1 MKTWFNKNKDGIA
14 LGSVLGIIA
23 GCFLCF
29 VGIIGA
35 VIVIISFN
43 VFCWCI
49 ID

>member
-1 MKTWFNKNKDGIA
+1 MKKFWNKNKDGIA
-14 LGSVLGIIA
+14 LGSVLGITA

-35 VIVIISFN
+35 VVVVLSFN